1 MAVLDDLTP
10 EILQKIKHGDEDA
23 FAELAEKYAGMT
35 EKAVRRFAPSFG
47 ITDGSADSV
56 IGIDDLRQCAFMA
69 LYRAASTY
77 RWDEEGREVSFG
89 LYSKICVNNALISE
103 LRKHESEK
111 RRSERVRKNAKY
123 AAKRSE
129 DPLTR
134 IVSAENTTDM
144 ISQIDSCLSAFE
156 KQVFDCYISGKSV
169 FEIAEGLGK
178 SEKSVSNALYRMKV
192 KIKGLFKNQ

>member
-1 MAVLDDLTP
+1 MGDLTP
-10 EILQKIKHGDEDA
+10 EILQKIKLGDEDA
-23 FAELAEKYAGMT
+23 FAELAEMYAGMT

-47 ITDGSADSV
+47 ITDSSADSV
-56 IGIDDLRQCAFMA
+56 VGVDDLRQCAVMA

-77 RWDEEGREVSFG
+77 RCDEEGREVSFG

-111 RRSERVRKNAKY
+111 RRNERARSNAKY
-123 AAKRSE
+123 AEKRSE
-129 DPLTR
+129 DPLAR
-134 IVSAENTTDM
+134 IVSTEDATEM

-156 KQVFDCYISGKSV
+156 KQVFDSYISGKSV